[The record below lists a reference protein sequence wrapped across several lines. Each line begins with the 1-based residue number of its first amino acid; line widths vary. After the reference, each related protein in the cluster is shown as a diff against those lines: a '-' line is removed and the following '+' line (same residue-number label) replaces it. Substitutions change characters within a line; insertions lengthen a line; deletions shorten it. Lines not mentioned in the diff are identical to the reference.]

1 MKNFRSQ
8 MAFRDLLVEALTGI
22 LSKPGRMALTIGGI
36 VIGLTALVAT
46 IGLTNTAANSIIS
59 NFDELAATEITVTA
73 KSSLVVEPDPETI
86 PWDSSQKISELR
98 GVVAA
103 GTLSE
108 VDLDGALISSSPM
121 IDPRGQTSFSMTVKA
136 ASPELFK
143 AVRATVS
150 SGQHFNGLHSR
161 FSHRVALIG
170 IHAAESLGIHS
181 LSQLP
186 AIAIGDYVYMVMGII
201 SEVERKHELL
211 SGVVIPEGTAQQD
224 FLLKGPESIV
234 VETQIGAASLIA
246 KQIPFVIRPDNTNT
260 LKIDYPI
267 EPQRV
272 RDAVQSDLNSTL
284 LLLGGLSLI
293 VGAIGIANITL
304 VSVMERIG
312 EIGLRRA
319 LGASSAHIALQFL
332 LESAL
337 LGLIGGVLGDCL
349 GVMVVVAVSTAQQ
362 WTPVL
367 DPLIPLIT
375 PLLGMVIGII
385 SGGYPAFRA
394 SKMEP
399 VEALRY

>member
-1 MKNFRSQ
+1 
-8 MAFRDLLVEALTGI
+8 
-22 LSKPGRMALTIGGI
+22 
-36 VIGLTALVAT
+36 
-46 IGLTNTAANSIIS
+46 
-59 NFDELAATEITVTA
+59 
-73 KSSLVVEPDPETI
+73 
-86 PWDSSQKISELR
+86 
-98 GVVAA
+98 
-103 GTLSE
+103 
-108 VDLDGALISSSPM
+108 
-121 IDPRGQTSFSMTVKA
+121 
-136 ASPELFK
+136 
-143 AVRATVS
+143 
-150 SGQHFNGLHSR
+150 
-161 FSHRVALIG
+161 
-170 IHAAESLGIHS
+170 
-181 LSQLP
+181 
-186 AIAIGDYVYMVMGII
+186 MVMGII

-246 KQIPFVIRPDNTNT
+246 KQIPFVIRPDNPNT